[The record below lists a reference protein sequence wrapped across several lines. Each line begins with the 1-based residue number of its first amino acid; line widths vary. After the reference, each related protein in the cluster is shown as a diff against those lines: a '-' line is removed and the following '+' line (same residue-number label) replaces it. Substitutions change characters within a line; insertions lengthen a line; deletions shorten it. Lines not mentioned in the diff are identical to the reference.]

1 MAIQRGLGRGLDA
14 LLSGF
19 GEDMAT
25 PDVLYVP
32 VEDIRPNPNQPRR
45 DFDQAALE
53 ELAESIR
60 ESGVL
65 QPILLRSM
73 TGGEAR
79 YELVAGERRWRA
91 SQLAGKSD
99 IPAIVR
105 EMTDDQSLAIALVE
119 NLQREDLNPIEEAV
133 GFGQL
138 QERFGLTQ
146 EDLARRLGKSRPA
159 IANTLRLL
167 QLPEPMQIDIRSGRL
182 SAGHGRA
189 LLAVVEEAAREDL
202 WRTLLE
208 RNLSVREAEAM
219 AVHWKDHGAF
229 PETVAA
235 PAKAPSR
242 QRASRQHDP
251 ELADLR
257 ERLAALLGLAVGCK
271 GSLDKGQ
278 IVLGFASRQE
288 LARLLERLGLDLG
301 LADQE
306 S

>member
-19 GEDMAT
+19 GEDMGT
-25 PDVLYVP
+25 PDVIFVP

-45 DFDQAALE
+45 DFDKAALQ

-65 QPILLRSM
+65 QPILLRAL
-73 TGGEAR
+73 TGEPSR

-91 SQLAGKSD
+91 SQLAGKAD

-105 EMTDDQSLAIALVE
+105 DMTDDQSLAIALVE

-133 GFGQL
+133 GMGQL

-146 EDLARRLGKSRPA
+146 EDLAKRLGKSRPA
-159 IANTLRLL
+159 LANTLRLL
-167 QLPEPMQIDIRSGRL
+167 QLPEPMQDDIRGGRL

-189 LLAVVEEAAREDL
+189 LLAVAEEAAREQL
-202 WRTLLE
+202 WRILMD
-208 RNLSVREAEAM
+208 RGLSVREAEAM
-219 AVHWKDHGAF
+219 AVHWKDQGSF
-229 PETVAA
+229 PETVSA

-242 QRASRQHDP
+242 QRSSKQENT

-257 ERLAALLGLAVGCK
+257 ERLAAVLGLAVGCK

-278 IVLGFASRQE
+278 ITLGFANRQE
-288 LARLLERLGLDLG
+288 LAGLLERLGLDLG
-301 LADQE
+301 VAEPE

>member
-25 PDVLYVP
+25 PDVIFVP
-32 VEDIRPNPNQPRR
+32 VEDIRPNPHQPRR
-45 DFDQAALE
+45 DFDQAAMQ

-65 QPILLRSM
+65 QPILLRALK
-73 TGGEAR
+73 GEEAR

-91 SQLAGKSD
+91 SQLAGKND

-119 NLQREDLNPIEEAV
+119 NLQREDLNPVEEAV
-133 GFGQL
+133 GMGQL

-146 EDLARRLGKSRPA
+146 EDLAKRLGKSRPA
-159 IANTLRLL
+159 LANTMRLL
-167 QLPEPMQIDIRSGRL
+167 QLPSPMQDDIRVSRL

-189 LLAVVEEAAREDL
+189 LLAVTEDVAREEL
-202 WRTLLE
+202 WGILRE
-208 RNLSVREAEAM
+208 RGLSVREAEAM
-219 AVHWKDHGAF
+219 VTHWKEHGAF
-229 PETVAA
+229 PETVSA

-242 QRASRQHDP
+242 QRSARQEDP
-251 ELADLR
+251 ELVDLR
-257 ERLAALLGLAVGCK
+257 ERLASVLGLAVGCK

-278 IVLGFASRQE
+278 ITLGFANRQE
-288 LARLLERLGLDLG
+288 LAALLQRLGLDLG
-301 LADQE
+301 EAETE

>member
-19 GEDMAT
+19 GEDMGT
-25 PDVLYVP
+25 PDVIFVP

-45 DFDQAALE
+45 DFDQAALQ

-65 QPILLRSM
+65 QPILLRALS
-73 TGGEAR
+73 GEESR

-91 SQLAGKSD
+91 SQLAGKAD
-99 IPAIVR
+99 VPAIVR

-133 GFGQL
+133 GMGQL

-146 EDLARRLGKSRPA
+146 EDLAKRLGKSRPA
-159 IANTLRLL
+159 LANTLRLL
-167 QLPEPMQIDIRSGRL
+167 QLPQPMQDDIRGGKL

-189 LLAVVEEAAREDL
+189 LLAVAGEAAREEL
-202 WRTLLE
+202 WRILME
-208 RNLSVREAEAM
+208 RGLSVREAEAM
-219 AVHWKDHGAF
+219 AVHWKDHAAF
-229 PETVAA
+229 PDTVSA
-235 PAKAPSR
+235 PAKSPSR
-242 QRASRQHDP
+242 QRAAKQPDS

-257 ERLAALLGLAVGCK
+257 ERLAAMLGVAVGCK
-271 GSLDKGQ
+271 GNMDKGQ
-278 IVLGFASRQE
+278 ITLGFANRQE
-288 LARLLERLGLDLG
+288 LAGLLERLGLDLG
-301 LADQE
+301 VAEPE